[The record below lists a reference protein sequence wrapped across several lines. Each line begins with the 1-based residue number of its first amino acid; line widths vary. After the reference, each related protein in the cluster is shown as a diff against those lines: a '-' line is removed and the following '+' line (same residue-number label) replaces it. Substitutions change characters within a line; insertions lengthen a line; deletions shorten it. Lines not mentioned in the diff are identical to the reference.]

1 MKTEL
6 QRHVSYLPKMVHNIS
21 VGERTATSEK
31 QIVVCQICN
40 TLSKSYFDKL
50 LGQINTCAE
59 PDM

>member
-1 MKTEL
+1 
-6 QRHVSYLPKMVHNIS
+6 MVHNIS

-50 LGQINTCAE
+50 LGQVNTCAE
-59 PDM
+59 PGYAMQSCIVLF